1 MALARTDQEEIDDGI
16 YRVKYKPRSQFM
28 PFHQRSQRFACMV
41 VHRRGGKTVASI
53 NEAVA
58 RAIYTKKEDARYAYI
73 APFRNQAKDLA
84 WTYLRRFTD
93 GITEKV
99 SESELSVTLAHNKAR
114 IRIYGADNPE
124 SFRGLS
130 LIHI

>member
-1 MALARTDQEEIDDGI
+1 MTVHLAARTDQEEIEAGI
-16 YRVKYKPRSQFM
+16 YRVKYKPRPQFL
-28 PFHQRSQRFACMV
+28 PFHMRSQRFACMV

-53 NEAVA
+53 NEAIA

-99 SESELSVTLAHNKAR
+99 SESELSVTLSHNKAR
-114 IRIYGADNPE
+114 
-124 SFRGLS
+124 
-130 LIHI
+130 